1 MEEFLKLGTDPYNVI
16 RLFPDLLPEQNDS
29 ETVTNIP
36 KLQDRDLED
45 GLSALIEYLTAVR
58 LKTHV
63 DTQTKAT
70 ANASGNLNERVTP
83 SKATSQLIQIIDTTL
98 LKCYLQT
105 NDALVAP
112 LLRRNYCHLGE
123 TEKTLKKHH
132 KYSELIILYET
143 KGQHKKALEL
153 LQKQAQQM
161 DSSMRGYDRSIQYL
175 QYLGAEHINLI
186 FEFSGWILDANPEEG
201 LKIFT
206 EDIQEVEN
214 LPRPKVLDY
223 LLRTH
228 KSQVIPYL
236 VRTVHI
242 F

>member
-16 RLFPDLLPEQNDS
+16 RLFPDLLPQQNEV
-29 ETVTNIP
+29 ETPTNVP
-36 KLQDRDLED
+36 RLQDRDLEN
-45 GLSALIEYLTAVR
+45 GISALIEFLTAVR

-70 ANASGNLNERVTP
+70 TNASGNLNERSSA
-83 SKATSQLIQIIDTTL
+83 SKATQQLLQIIDTTL

-132 KYSELIILYET
+132 KYSELIILYQT

-153 LQKQAQQM
+153 LQKQANQM
-161 DSSMRGYDRSIQYL
+161 DSSMRGHDRSIQYL
-175 QYLGAEHINLI
+175 QHLGNISI
-186 FEFSGWILDANPEEG
+186 F
-201 LKIFT
+201 
-206 EDIQEVEN
+206 
-214 LPRPKVLDY
+214 KVA
-223 LLRTH
+223 
-228 KSQVIPYL
+228 SI
-236 VRTVHI
+236 
-242 F
+242 